1 MGQCACSQSADPQ
14 AHDASTPAGGRGAWA
29 AVRQAHASRHDMSA
43 EAAQA
48 QAELLAERR
57 EQQATL
63 VALEASTSLS
73 SGSAAPG
80 SLSFAGS
87 SPAFLVNRAEGG
99 VATTPATAGTTSAPV
114 SAPSSAGSRV
124 SAVSFADSPPTIRLS
139 PAQDEGPAQL
149 QRHSAGGERP
159 VPAPMSVAGRSNGGG
174 GGEQHAVLIEDLEG
188 FASMLAGRLAQVGGD
203 KGYSPRTAQ
212 RVVQEALA
220 QGVEGVQQRQQQQ
233 QQQQPPPPLEA
244 NRRPRTRSNKG
255 SGQPRSR
262 RRLVDYAAERTPLAT
277 LPANSGTTRGG
288 SSGSDNPRLRAEVGS
303 LAPVRPRI
311 VAGVPEP
318 LAPAD
323 EEEVAGGR
331 GGGGPKRRP
340 MSNQQRRRA
349 ERRRRKDEARALS
362 SQQQS
367 GWHFAL
373 SDVGDVDPNGEELLD
388 DLCTP
393 GGFSASSGEFSTR
406 SRSLSGGSRV
416 GPRPP
421 SRPCRY
427 ATHSLPT
434 SVCLFA
440 AASQLVIEP

>member
-1 MGQCACSQSADPQ
+1 MGQCACSRSADPQ

-48 QAELLAERR
+48 QEELLAERR

-63 VALEASTSLS
+63 AALEASSSLS

-87 SPAFLVNRAEGG
+87 SPAFLINRAEGG

-124 SAVSFADSPPTIRLS
+124 SAVSFAGSPPTIRLS

-149 QRHSAGGERP
+149 QHHSAGGERP
-159 VPAPMSVAGRSNGGG
+159 VPASMSVAGRSNGGG

-188 FASMLAGRLAQVGGD
+188 FASMLAARLAQVGGD

-212 RVVQEALA
+212 RVVQEALVH
-220 QGVEGVQQRQQQQ
+220 GVEGVQQRQHQ

-288 SSGSDNPRLRAEVGS
+288 SSGSDKPRLRTEVGS
-303 LAPVRPRI
+303 RPRI

-323 EEEVAGGR
+323 EEEVAGGG

-349 ERRRRKDEARALS
+349 ECRRRKDEARALS

-373 SDVGDVDPNGEELLD
+373 SDVGDVDHNGEELLD
-388 DLCTP
+388 DVSTP

-406 SRSLSGGSRV
+406 PRSLSGGSRV

-434 SVCLFA
+434 SVCFLA
-440 AASQLVIEP
+440 AASRLVIEQ